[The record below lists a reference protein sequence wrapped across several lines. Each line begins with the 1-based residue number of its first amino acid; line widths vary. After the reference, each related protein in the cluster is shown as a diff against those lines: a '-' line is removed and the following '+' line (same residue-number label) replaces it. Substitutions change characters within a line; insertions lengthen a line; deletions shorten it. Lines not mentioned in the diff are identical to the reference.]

1 LPVAALRP
9 QASGHRPERVPRSS
23 PGDSSRAP
31 GANAGAGWGAGT
43 LRRVDDRAGV
53 DEEAELDDLAAAL
66 LGARHVVV
74 LTGAGVS
81 TESGIPDFRGPNG
94 VWTKDPAAEKTA
106 SLQHYLGDPAIRRR
120 AWQTRLTSPMWAA
133 EPNAG
138 HRALVDLETIVD
150 LDLLVTQN
158 IDGLHLR
165 AGTSVEKLVEI
176 HGTVHEAECLACGF
190 RGPMSETLARVEAG
204 EADPACLGCGGILK
218 SATISFGQNLVEA
231 DLLRAQRA
239 ALGADVFLAV
249 GSSLGVYPAAALPEI
264 AVRNGADLAVLNAQP
279 TPFDGV
285 ARWVSRRPLGVVLP
299 ELLARL
305 GAGVG
310 NNRPLH

>member
-165 AGTSVEKLVEI
+165 AGTSVETLVEI
-176 HGTVHEAECLACGF
+176 HGTVHEAECLA
-190 RGPMSETLARVEAG
+190 
-204 EADPACLGCGGILK
+204 CGGILK

>member
-1 LPVAALRP
+1 MRPPTAGTACATGTLPTVDEP
-9 QASGHRPERVPRSS
+9 
-23 PGDSSRAP
+23 
-31 GANAGAGWGAGT
+31 AGA
-43 LRRVDDRAGV
+43 
-53 DEEAELDDLAAAL
+53 DESAVLDDLADAL
-66 LGARHVVV
+66 REAHHVVV

-81 TESGIPDFRGPNG
+81 TESGIPDFRGPDG
-94 VWTKDPAAEKTA
+94 VWTKDPGAEKTA
-106 SLQHYLGDPAIRRR
+106 SLQHYVSDPEIRRR
-120 AWQTRLTSPMWAA
+120 AWQTRRTSPMWAA

-138 HRALVDLETIVD
+138 HRALVDLEAMVE
-150 LDLLVTQN
+150 LELLVTQN

-165 AGTSVEKLVEI
+165 AGTSPDRLVEI
-176 HGTVHEAECLACGF
+176 HGTVHEAECLGCGF
-190 RGPMSETLARVEAG
+190 RGPMAETLARVEAG
-204 EADPACLGCGGILK
+204 EADPACLDCGGILK

-239 ALGADVFLAV
+239 ALRCDVFLAV

-264 AVRNGADLAVLNAQP
+264 AVRNGAELAVLNAQP

-285 ARWVSRRPLGVVLP
+285 ARWISRRPLGVVLP
-299 ELLARL
+299 GLAARL